1 MTRACLTFA
10 LSGLLL
16 LSAPLALAGSPADV
30 GLAREDHQQ
39 EHEAFLQRGRSGPIG
54 VLFLGDSITAG
65 WKKVPDIW
73 EKNFGA
79 WAPANFGIGGDKTEN
94 VIWRIEHGELDGLH
108 PRVVVLLIGTNNSAK
123 NTAPEIVGGIRKI
136 VDEIKARLPE
146 TKVLLLAIFPRGPR
160 TTKTGQAEDWESR
173 MAVIKAVNRELP
185 KLADGKRVRFLDVN
199 HVFLAPDGT
208 IPKELMPEQ
217 LHPVRA
223 GYERW
228 TAAMMPT
235 LREMMR

>member
-1 MTRACLTFA
+1 MSPARAA
-10 LSGLLL
+10 Q
-16 LSAPLALAGSPADV
+16 PADV
-30 GLAREDHQQ
+30 GAGREKSTPL
-39 EHEAFLQRGRSGPIG
+39 HEAFLKRGQSGPIG

-65 WKKVPDIW
+65 WAKVPDLW
-73 EKNFGA
+73 EKNFGP
-79 WAPANFGIGGDKTEN
+79 WQPANFGIGGDKTQN
-94 VIWRIEHGELDGLH
+94 VIWRIEHGELDGIH
-108 PRVVVLLIGTNNSAK
+108 PRVVVLLIGTNNSAT

-160 TTKTGQAEDWESR
+160 TSKGGKAEDWQSR
-173 MAVIKAVNRELP
+173 MTVINAVNRELP
-185 KLADGKRVRFLDVN
+185 TLADGKRVRFLDVN

-217 LHPVRA
+217 LHPGRA

-228 TAAMMPT
+228 AEAMRPT